1 MIIQALPTHT
11 DTIVALIMIIN
22 PRKAFQSNFFLNLQK
37 NLVCGVDEPI
47 MAIIEIATIFKQPI
61 NPKFRLFIGF
71 AHREET
77 THLCRIWTWG

>member
-1 MIIQALPTHT
+1 
-11 DTIVALIMIIN
+11 
-22 PRKAFQSNFFLNLQK
+22 
-37 NLVCGVDEPI
+37 LVCGVDEPI

-77 THLCRIWTWG
+77 THLCMIWTWG